1 MSWRLRRRIF
11 MENSIVEVTQANF
24 KEMRNNYGF
33 TLKDVAEEARLSETT
48 ILNYENSKNRYTDTC
63 ARKET
68 SLMANRA
75 LKHLIDHKIANLFLG
90 TEKKKES
97 TRGGKPCLNAVRKS
111 IVRAVVQSYCRA
123 NDISMTEFADMCGV
137 SKSCFGD
144 LKNHPYCYP
153 QTIRKICEA
162 TGWSPDVFKTDI
174 PTEIFTSDKS
184 AKTFENA
191 PLTEKHNYR
200 LYFENGKYYEEYDC
214 TVVQHQKKELTKEQF
229 IAAAEKE
236 GK

>member
-1 MSWRLRRRIF
+1 

-24 KEMRNNYGF
+24 KEMRSNYGF
-33 TLKDVAEEARLSETT
+33 TLKDVAEEAHVSETT

-63 ARKET
+63 ARQET
-68 SLMANRA
+68 SARANRA

-90 TEKKKES
+90 TEEKKRS
-97 TRGGKPCLNAVRKS
+97 TRGGKCCINNAVRKS

-162 TGWSPDVFKTDI
+162 TGWSPDVFKVETTGILSLPD
-174 PTEIFTSDKS
+174 ES
-184 AKTFENA
+184 AKIFDNA
-191 PLTEKHNYR
+191 PSVEKQNYR
-200 LYFENGKYYEEYDC
+200 LYFENGKYYEEYDY